1 MGRLPSSRTQLLNP
15 KDKAIAQEANA
26 LRILSSSNETPTAKV
41 ECREPWNA
49 STNLAHVS
57 IAKILIL
64 FYVNIILR
72 VNSWNNTGPAGYQN
86 NQNVKLPDFQ
96 TKHKGIQFRVDRTT
110 LHAAYCWTVDRMHE
124 RWNKAVQGHHKHNKM
139 GRSTLQ
145 IHGKVLFH

>member
-1 MGRLPSSRTQLLNP
+1 MGRLPSSRTQSLNP
-15 KDKAIAQEANA
+15 KDKAIAREANA

-72 VNSWNNTGPAGYQN
+72 VNNTGPAGDQN
-86 NQNVKLPDFQ
+86 K
-96 TKHKGIQFRVDRTT
+96 
-110 LHAAYCWTVDRMHE
+110 
-124 RWNKAVQGHHKHNKM
+124 
-139 GRSTLQ
+139 
-145 IHGKVLFH
+145 